1 MIEDKKYEN
10 PTPVSVAIV
19 PIECT
24 KEYTINDGK
33 KIQIN
38 LHQVLYVRRAI
49 EPKKGMLALPGGFVN
64 KMERIE
70 QAGAR
75 EVFEE
80 TSIIIEEEDFQLF
93 TSEITPNNRNLI
105 FGITPP
111 QSSSIIEQLNNNLKN
126 NPLIQE
132 ETQEFVIGN
141 LNIDDAAF
149 DLHQKALSKY
159 FDKINGIRVINSI
172 QQYTSTL
179 TPFEIKELVE
189 KIKNDGFL
197 SSNFSY
203 ENKQK
208 YQRKI

>member
-126 NPLIQE
+126 NPLIQQ

-141 LNIDDAAF
+141 LNIYDAAF

-159 FDKINGIRVINSI
+159 FDKINGNQTINSI

-179 TPFEIKELVE
+179 TPLEIKVLVE

-197 SSNFSY
+197 SSHFSY